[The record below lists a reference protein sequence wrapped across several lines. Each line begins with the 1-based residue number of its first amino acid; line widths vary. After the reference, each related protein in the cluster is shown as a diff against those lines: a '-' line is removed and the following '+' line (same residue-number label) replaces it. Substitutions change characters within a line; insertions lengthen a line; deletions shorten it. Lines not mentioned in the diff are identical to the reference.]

1 MASGFFDWI
10 SGSAAR
16 YADKT
21 AYTDIEHS
29 LTFSEVERLS
39 ASAATWVAQRSEI
52 ERPVAVMGGRNVFT
66 PACYMGVARAGC
78 FYAAMDPEVPLA
90 RLEQI
95 MSVTAPELLIVDRDH
110 LETAKSLEGTHEI
123 ALMEDVFKTA
133 PDDRLIA
140 ERERSV
146 TEMSP
151 LYMIFTSG
159 STGTPK
165 GVLTSHHSMICYL
178 DSLNEVI
185 GLNDTDVIGNQA
197 PLDYIAA
204 IRDMYLPIMT
214 GATTVMIPKNEFAM
228 PDALFRT
235 LNEYKVT
242 TLCWSA
248 AGLEIPAKL
257 GGFSDGRPEYIKR
270 IVFSG
275 SVISNKYLRIWQEN
289 LPGVLFVNQY
299 GPTEATASCTYYA
312 LQDVVNDDT
321 VIPIGIPFKHYQIL
335 MLTHDE
341 ETGVYSETP
350 RGEIGEIWVK
360 GPCLAIGYYRAP
372 EQTDKVFM
380 QNPLNSEYPER
391 IYNTGDI
398 GHIGE
403 DGNLYFHGRK
413 DRQIKHMGHRV
424 ELAEVEAYA
433 LTIDGVTECA
443 SLYDKKRQL
452 IYLFYA
458 GPATAKDITISF
470 RSDMPAFMV
479 PRKIVCLEEMP
490 HLPNGKIAMKAL
502 SDSIG

>member
-90 RLEQI
+90 RLGQI

-228 PDALFRT
+228 PDALFCT
-235 LNEYKVT
+235 LN
-242 TLCWSA
+242 

>member
-1 MASGFFDWI
+1 MASVFFDWI
-10 SGSAAR
+10 RESAQKRGS
-16 YADKT
+16 KT

-29 LTFSEVERLS
+29 VTFSDLERLS
-39 ASAATWVAQRSEI
+39 AAAATWVAQRSEI
-52 ERPVAVMGGRNVFT
+52 ERPVAVMGGRNVYT

-78 FYAAMDPEVPLA
+78 FYAAVDPEVPHA

-95 MSVTAPELLIVDRDH
+95 MSVTQPEYLIVDREH
-110 LETAKSLEGTHEI
+110 LDIAKSLAGDHEI
-123 ALMEDVFKTA
+123 AVMEDVFGTA
-133 PDDRLIA
+133 PDDELVA
-140 ERERSV
+140 AREISV
-146 TEMSP
+146 TGMSP

-165 GVLTSHHSMICYL
+165 GVLTSHHSMVCYL

-185 GLNDTDVIGNQA
+185 GLDDTDVIGNQA

-204 IRDMYLPIMT
+204 IRDMYLPLMT
-214 GATTVMIPKNEFAM
+214 GAMTVMIPKNEFAM

-257 GGFSDGRPEYIKR
+257 GGFADGKPEYIKR

-289 LPGVLFVNQY
+289 LPDVMFVNQY
-299 GPTEATASCTYYA
+299 GPTEATASCTYYT

-321 VIPIGIPFKHYQIL
+321 VIPIGIPYKHYQIL

-341 ETGVYSETP
+341 ETGAYSATP
-350 RGEIGEIWVK
+350 QGEIGEIWVK

-424 ELAEVEAYA
+424 ELAELEAYA

-470 RSDMPAFMV
+470 RRDMPAFMV
-479 PRKIVCLEEMP
+479 PRKIVQMEEMP

-502 SDSIG
+502 SETIG